1 MGKLSSL
8 NFLATCTQSS
18 YLNSSRR
25 NGFFPVSFFP
35 ELVNEEQLNL
45 SDTNNNLIMVANGH
59 DADDSPDSAVVC

>member
-25 NGFFPVSFFP
+25 NGLPSKFFPGI
-35 ELVNEEQLNL
+35 VNEEQLNL
-45 SDTNNNLIMVANGH
+45 SDTNNNLIRVANGH
-59 DADDSPDSAVVC
+59 DATDSPDSAVVC